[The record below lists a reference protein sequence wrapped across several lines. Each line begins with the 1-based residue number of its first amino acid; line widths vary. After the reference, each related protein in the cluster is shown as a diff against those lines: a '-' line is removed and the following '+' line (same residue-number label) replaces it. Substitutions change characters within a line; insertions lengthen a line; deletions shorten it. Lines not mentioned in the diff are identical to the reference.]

1 MNIYVGNLKF
11 TSTESEV
18 RALFEQYGSVSSVK
32 IVKDKQ
38 TGKSRGFC
46 FVEMLEDNDAKNAIE
61 SLNGTD
67 YNGRNIQVNE
77 ARERA
82 PRPAQDENSFRRR

>member
-82 PRPAQDENSFRRR
+82 PRTSHEDNSFRRR